1 MFNIHLDPLSTGH
14 PACTECRSLKPADRI
29 SYQKAAAPF
38 LGAILPSYPRMEM
51 PFLSSILSLSN
62 LKLWKILLDYL
73 SLYKN

>member
-51 PFLSSILSLSN
+51 TF
-62 LKLWKILLDYL
+62 
-73 SLYKN
+73 

>member
-38 LGAILPSYPRMEM
+38 LGAILPSCPRMEM
-51 PFLSSILSLSN
+51 TLTMTIQELISKQLGR
-62 LKLWKILLDYL
+62 
-73 SLYKN
+73 